1 MAKKLWASVRAA
13 ITMENERHQRD
24 LLVYA
29 RTEYKT
35 DWRYAYNYMLHNNGK
50 GPSYGAKN

>member
-50 GPSYGAKN
+50 GPSYGVKH